1 MKKTKI
7 QPADKKPIYKLVVQV
22 GKKDVKEKVYKFNT
36 NDPVK
41 ALLSINIPK
50 MMEEV
55 TFTLVK
61 DGKTATRS
69 MNSFQAR
76 RIFNNELNAFYL
88 IKNMHFIFKQI
99 N

>member
-1 MKKTKI
+1 MTKTKTT
-7 QPADKKPIYKLVVQV
+7 KPMYKLTVKI
-22 GKKDVKEKVYKFNT
+22 GKINAKGKVYKFNT
-36 NDPVK
+36 NNPVE

-69 MNSFQAR
+69 MNAFQAR

>member
-1 MKKTKI
+1 MTKTKTT
-7 QPADKKPIYKLVVQV
+7 KPMYKLTIQI
-22 GKKDVKEKVYKFNT
+22 GKREVKGKIYKFNT

-41 ALLSINIPK
+41 ALLTISIPK

-88 IKNMHFIFKQI
+88 IKNMHWIFK
-99 N
+99 

>member
-1 MKKTKI
+1 MTKTKTT
-7 QPADKKPIYKLVVQV
+7 KPMYKLTVKI
-22 GKKDVKEKVYKFNT
+22 GKINAKGKVYKFNT
-36 NDPVK
+36 NNPVK
-41 ALLSINIPK
+41 ALLTINIPK

-88 IKNMHFIFKQI
+88 IKNMHWIFK
-99 N
+99 

>member
-1 MKKTKI
+1 MTKTKTT
-7 QPADKKPIYKLVVQV
+7 KPMYKLTIKI
-22 GKKDVKEKVYKFNT
+22 GKKEVKGKVFKFNT

-41 ALLSINIPK
+41 ALLTISIPK

-88 IKNMHFIFKQI
+88 IKNMHWIFK
-99 N
+99 